1 MDIQTLL
8 GESYVEGMTIE
19 QINSALA
26 GKKIA
31 DLSTGKYVDKDKYE
45 NELKSAQA
53 KIVEKEQA
61 LKSKMTNDE
70 LTAKEKEDLIKEI
83 ETLKS
88 EKAQSTKSANRDKA
102 IATLSETKTML
113 GLTDEDKEL
122 STFLDNIVGE
132 NSDTVKSVSSYVNKL
147 VKEAFEK
154 GKKTTTR
161 TDMGSMGKTK
171 TTATGDGVESLGK
184 RLASNAVSQEKTKDY
199 FARN

>member
-8 GESYVEGMTIE
+8 GEAYVEGMTIE

-26 GKKIA
+26 SKKIA

-53 KIVEKEQA
+53 KLAEKEQA

-70 LTAKEKEDLIKEI
+70 LTAKEKDDLIKEI
-83 ETLKS
+83 ETLKV
-88 EKAQSTKSANRDKA
+88 EKAQNAKTANRDKA
-102 IATLSETKTML
+102 IATLADTKAML
-113 GLTDEDKEL
+113 DLKEDDKEL
-122 STFLDNIVGE
+122 VSFLDNIVSE
-132 NSDTVKSVSSYVNKL
+132 NGDTVKSVASYVNKL

-161 TDMGSMGKTK
+161 TDMSKLGNTK

-184 RLASNAVSQEKTKDY
+184 RLASNAISPEKKKRL
-199 FARN
+199 FC

>member
-88 EKAQSTKSANRDKA
+88 EKAQNAKSANRDKA